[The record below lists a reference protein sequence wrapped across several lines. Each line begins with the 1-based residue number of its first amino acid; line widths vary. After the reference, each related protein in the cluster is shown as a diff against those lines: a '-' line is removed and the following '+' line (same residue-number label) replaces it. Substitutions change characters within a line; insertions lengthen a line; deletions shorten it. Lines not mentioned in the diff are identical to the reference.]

1 MFNVPYFFSLV
12 GLQNIAFSSH
22 LIVTGVLTAG
32 ILLSFL
38 LVDKVGRRPLLLCG
52 GAVMSSCVFVVG
64 GIGFTNITE
73 SIGRLLV
80 AMCCIWVFAY
90 ALSVAPIGWLSL
102 VENSSP
108 MLRAQTAGIAAVMQ
122 SCSGVVFV
130 STVHCITARRKLTAT
145 ELYGASDVVPA
156 IRWLG
161 GKNRVLLWSSS
172 RTLHLACMVHCSR
185 NNGTDIRR
193 ARRIIRA
200 TNTRLEILERN
211 HIFARSHQLGAR

>member
-12 GLQNIAFSSH
+12 GLQNIAFSSN

-52 GAVMSSCVFVVG
+52 GAAMSSCVFVVG

-130 STVHCITARRKLTAT
+130 STLRSLRRQRLITT
-145 ELYGASDVVPA
+145 ELYGTSDVVA
-156 IRWLG
+156 TVRWLG
-161 GKNRVLLWSSS
+161 GEDWFLLWTSCSAIY
-172 RTLHLACMVHCSR
+172 RTRMVHGSR
-185 NNGTDIRR
+185 NDGTDIRR
-193 ARRIIRA
+193 A
-200 TNTRLEILERN
+200 
-211 HIFARSHQLGAR
+211 

>member
-12 GLQNIAFSSH
+12 GLQNIAFSSN

-130 STVHCITARRKLTAT
+130 NTLCHLGGQRLTTT
-145 ELYGASDVVPA
+145 ELYGTSHVVTA

-161 GKNRVLLWSSS
+161 GKNRFLLWSSS

>member
-1 MFNVPYFFSLV
+1 M
-12 GLQNIAFSSH
+12 A
-22 LIVTGVLTAG
+22 
-32 ILLSFL
+32 
-38 LVDKVGRRPLLLCG
+38 
-52 GAVMSSCVFVVG
+52 SCVFVVG
-64 GIGFTNITE
+64 GIGFTNINE

-130 STVHCITARRKLTAT
+130 SRLNPQRVQKMTAT
-145 ELYGASDVVPA
+145 ELHCTPHAFTTICRVGCQD
-156 IRWLG
+156 WL
-161 GKNRVLLWSSS
+161 LLRSSS
-172 RTLHLACMVHCSR
+172 STVHRVSLVYCPR

-193 ARRIIRA
+193 ARRVVRT
-200 TNTRLEILERN
+200 TNTGLEIFERN
-211 HIFARSHQLGAR
+211 HIFARSHKFGARGEIQCLVMKRGG

>member
-12 GLQNIAFSSH
+12 GLQNIAFSSN

-52 GAVMSSCVFVVG
+52 GTVMSSCVFVVG

-130 STVHCITARRKLTAT
+130 ST
-145 ELYGASDVVPA
+145 LYHQ
-156 IRWLG
+156 G
-161 GKNRVLLWSSS
+161 GK
-172 RTLHLACMVHCSR
+172 
-185 NNGTDIRR
+185 D
-193 ARRIIRA
+193 
-200 TNTRLEILERN
+200 
-211 HIFARSHQLGAR
+211 